1 MASLSKCCLVFVV
14 QELCLHTKL
23 LASPNTSIAD
33 FLSKAAE
40 PPPFLVLRN
49 AVALLKV
56 CTDNQGFVCIKLR
69 YGKVF
74 KILHQLTGTPE
85 VEKVGR
91 ATALQLFFSWIDF
104 LGFQMTWISNIM
116 AEQ

>member
-1 MASLSKCCLVFVV
+1 MCSNLFIKSALQWFSAEQRTMESLSKCYLVFVV

-56 CTDNQGFVCIKLR
+56 GTDNQGFVRI
-69 YGKVF
+69 
-74 KILHQLTGTPE
+74 
-85 VEKVGR
+85 
-91 ATALQLFFSWIDF
+91 
-104 LGFQMTWISNIM
+104 
-116 AEQ
+116 